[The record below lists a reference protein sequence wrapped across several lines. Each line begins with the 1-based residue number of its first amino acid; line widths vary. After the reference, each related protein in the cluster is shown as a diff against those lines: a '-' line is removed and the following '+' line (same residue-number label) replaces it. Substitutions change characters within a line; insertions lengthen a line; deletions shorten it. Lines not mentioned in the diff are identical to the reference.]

1 MCVAEGRGGGGEQ
14 GVQQGDG
21 GVVLRGQL
29 LLRDRGSPTHQVLV
43 PGPLQAHQG
52 GYHMLHSV
60 KPEHVTGVNMRQVS
74 YIMLSEFICDS
85 S

>member
-21 GVVLRGQL
+21 GVLLRGQL
-29 LLRDRGSPTHQVLV
+29 LLCDRRSQTHQVLV

-52 GYHMLHSV
+52 ADSMLHSLSHSML
-60 KPEHVTGVNMRQVS
+60 PEVMLLEVTCDRSLHVTVVHM
-74 YIMLSEFICDS
+74 
-85 S
+85 